1 MSSTSETG
9 HVKNV
14 ANFYD
19 QISFITG
26 YGPTY
31 NPNKASITLAGLTAK
46 HTEGLNALESV
57 TGAYVTYT
65 NAVNNRLIPFQGIPT
80 LASRIVNALDAT
92 DASTELVNDAKV
104 LLRKLRGRRA
114 TSAQPINPGDPI
126 PVTISVS
133 QLSYDQLLEHFTNLV
148 ALATSEPSYS
158 PNEVE
163 LQGVTLNALINT
175 LRSLNNAVADAWTT
189 ISNSRLE
196 RNNVL
201 YHENDGLLAIAQE
214 SKNYTRSVFG
224 PQAPQTKQLTGIR
237 YHKIKS

>member
-1 MSSTSETG
+1 MSTSETG

-26 YGPTY
+26 FGPAY
-31 NPNKASITLAGLTAK
+31 NPNKATITLVGLTAK
-46 HTEGLNALESV
+46 HTDGLNSLEQV
-57 TGAYVTYT
+57 TAAYVDYT
-65 NAVNNRLIPFQGIPT
+65 HAVNNRLIPFQGIPT

-92 DASTELVNDAKV
+92 DATTELVNDAKT

-114 TSAQPINPGDPI
+114 TSAQPLIPGDPV

-133 QLSYDQLLEHFTNLV
+133 QRSYDQMLAHFTNLV
-148 ALATSEPSYS
+148 ALATSEPTYS

-163 LQGVTLNALINT
+163 LQAVILNALINT
-175 LRSLNNAVADAWTT
+175 LRGLNNAVADAWTT

-214 SKNYTRSVFG
+214 SKNYTRSVYG
-224 PQAPQTKQLTGIR
+224 PKAPETKQLTGIR
-237 YHKIKS
+237 YSVVKY